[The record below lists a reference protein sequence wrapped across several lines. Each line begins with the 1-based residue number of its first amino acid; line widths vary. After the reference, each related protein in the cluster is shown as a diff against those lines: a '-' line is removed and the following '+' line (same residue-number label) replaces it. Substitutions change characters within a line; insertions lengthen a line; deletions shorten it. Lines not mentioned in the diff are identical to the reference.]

1 VTAMRR
7 VGDVAEQIRGVTY
20 AKGDVY
26 DRPTPGAVP
35 VLRAGNIQ
43 DGGLL
48 LDDDLVYVLQDRIS
62 PEQYLRPGDVVVAT
76 SSGSLDVV
84 GKAGRVE
91 LEMRA
96 SFGAFCKVLRPSP
109 DVDSRYFAHWFST
122 PGYRRRVSNLAA
134 GANINN
140 LRNEHLDDL
149 DIPVPSMAE
158 QVRIADLL
166 DKADAIRRKRKAA
179 IALADDLLPST
190 FLDMFGDPVS
200 NPKGWPVLTLDDV
213 VEDFQ
218 YGTSAKCS
226 TVETDGALPVLRI
239 PNVNS
244 GDIDWADLKYTQLSA
259 VEQDRWVLTPGD
271 LLVVRSNG
279 NPEMIGRCA
288 PFEGP
293 RRAAFA
299 SYLIRMRVAG
309 DVGLA
314 RYVCDAL
321 AQARYRECLAA
332 AARTTAGNFN
342 ISVDSLRRLPM
353 PMPSEPLIRVYGE
366 RVKRVRALR
375 AQLAA
380 ADRRADALMA
390 GAVSAA
396 FRDSAW
402 IS

>member
-1 VTAMRR
+1 MRR

-200 NPKGWPVLTLDDV
+200 NPKGGPVLTLEAV
-213 VEDFQ
+213 
-218 YGTSAKCS
+218 
-226 TVETDGALPVLRI
+226 PVLRI